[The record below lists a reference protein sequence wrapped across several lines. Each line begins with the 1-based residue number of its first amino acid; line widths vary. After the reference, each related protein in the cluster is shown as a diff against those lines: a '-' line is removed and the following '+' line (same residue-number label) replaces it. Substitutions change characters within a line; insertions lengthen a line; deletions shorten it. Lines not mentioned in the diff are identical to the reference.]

1 MKQVVL
7 NVKTH
12 SALGSSA
19 VKRLRDAGQIP
30 AVIYGESGVSHL
42 EIDAVAFGNA
52 WRSIGGRASLVEL
65 HADGDKEGTFAII
78 KGTQRHSTKDN
89 FLHVDFLEIVRG
101 KDMEAAI
108 PVITQGIAYGVKN
121 EQGVVEINAH
131 EVPVRCRPKS
141 LPEAIVVDVTDLK
154 VGDSVH
160 LGQLAAIDGVT
171 FMEDEELVLVSCV
184 ASSGGKSGLTDEEIA
199 EAEEAEAAAAA
210 ETAETAEAETPATT

>member
-7 NVKTH
+7 NVKTR

-19 VKRLRDAGQIP
+19 VKRLRDSGQIP
-30 AVIYGESGVSHL
+30 AVLYGESGVSHL
-42 EIDAVAFGNA
+42 EIDAVAFGSA

-65 HADGDKEGTFAII
+65 HADGEDEGTFAII
-78 KGTQRHSTKDN
+78 KDTQRHSTKDN

-101 KDMEAAI
+101 QDMEAAI
-108 PVITQGIAYGVKN
+108 PVMTEGIAYGVKN

-131 EVPVRCRPKS
+131 EVTVRCRPKD

-160 LGQLAAIDGVT
+160 LAQLAQMEGVT
-171 FMEDEELVLVSCV
+171 FIEDEELVLVSCV
-184 ASSGGKSGLTDEEIA
+184 GSSGGKSGLTDEETAEA
-199 EAEEAEAAAAA
+199 EAEEEAAEAAA
-210 ETAETAEAETPATT
+210 EEASASA